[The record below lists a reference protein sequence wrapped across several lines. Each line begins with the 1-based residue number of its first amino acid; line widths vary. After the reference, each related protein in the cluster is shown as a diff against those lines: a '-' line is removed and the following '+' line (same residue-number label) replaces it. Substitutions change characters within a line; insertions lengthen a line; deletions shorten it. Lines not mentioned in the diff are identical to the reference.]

1 MSDNNNNILELLS
14 KIDDN
19 KLHNAISAPSKV
31 TDPMY
36 TIADVKDAPDVLTQI
51 VRYLFLYNN
60 ISKSKFREMHKRYC
74 NRCGFLSTDATTK
87 FNNNLRTLMD
97 KRITWRTL
105 TEDVLPVLGLMLIDV
120 ELVLTDDNRV
130 IRKVKLSDLMKKISD
145 AFPADIPNL
154 KEIAVTVKDDTD
166 QITTIKQENFNGK
179 TPGVSDNQ
187 GT

>member
-1 MSDNNNNILELLS
+1 MSDNNTNNNILELLS
-14 KIDDN
+14 KIDGN

-36 TIADVKDAPDVLTQI
+36 TINDVKDAPDVLTQI

-74 NRCGFLSTDATTK
+74 SRCGFLSTDATTK

-105 TEDVLPVLGLMLIDV
+105 TEDVLPVLGLRLIDV
-120 ELVLTDDNRV
+120 ELVLTDDNGS
-130 IRKVKLSDLMKKISD
+130 IRKVRLSDLMKKVSE
-145 AFPADIPNL
+145 AFPANVPNL
-154 KEIAVTVKDDTD
+154 KKIALTVEDGVG
-166 QITTIKQENFNGK
+166 QATTVEQENFNGK
-179 TPGVSDNQ
+179 TPGVSDN
-187 GT
+187 